1 MKKQNK
7 YYKEK
12 LDLLLSLRMGTI
24 GQTLIRLRESGGYGN
39 SSVAKAAGVSCGS
52 YSDIE
57 RGHREA
63 SFIVIFRICR
73 FYEISLQEFADILD
87 SLELERAEL
96 SSIRFMEK
104 RNAKVL
110 SLLQGETSS
119 GAAGL

>member
-1 MKKQNK
+1 
-7 YYKEK
+7 
-12 LDLLLSLRMGTI
+12 MGTI
-24 GQTLIRLRESGGYGN
+24 GQTLVQLRESRGY
-39 SSVAKAAGVSCGS
+39 SKSTVAKAAGISGGS

-57 RGHREA
+57 RDHREA

-73 FYEISLQEFADILD
+73 FYEISIQEFADIIDLR
-87 SLELERAEL
+87 ELERSEL

-119 GAAGL
+119 GAASL